1 MKVRDLM
8 ERLALLDGNAE
19 VSLAV
24 SGLVSIPVARAEFVS
39 AVRSEHYEHP
49 VPRREW
55 LLAQSDDDRAERIV
69 VLRPDP
75 DALEAQE
82 RPKGRGWDREWLRHK
97 YWYEGWTQ
105 KEIAEHIGSGPATV
119 SRAMSRLGIPTRGRG
134 AYRVDLNCVM
144 LRKLYVE
151 QGKTLREMGEQLDL
165 SFEKVRGDMDRCGI
179 PRRSPGGRND
189 GTDE

>member
-1 MKVRDLM
+1 MKVGDLM

-19 VSLAV
+19 VTVAV

-39 AVRSEHYEHP
+39 AVRPEHYEHP

-69 VLRPDP
+69 VLKPDP

-82 RPKGRGWDREWLRHK
+82 RPKGFGWDREWLHQK
-97 YWYEGWTQ
+97 YWDEGWTQ
-105 KEIAEHIGSGPATV
+105 KDIADHIGTRASTV
-119 SRAMSRLGIPTRGRG
+119 SRAMDRLGIPTRGRG
-134 AYRVDLNCVM
+134 AYRIDLDCAM
-144 LRKLYVE
+144 LRNLYVK
-151 QGKTLREMGEQLDL
+151 QGKTLREMGERLGL

-179 PRRSPGGRND
+179 PRRSPGGRD